1 MHVSLRTTRGPMLP
15 QQEIHNRL
23 LGILAPDTLDTLLPS
38 LCAVS
43 LPERQVLE
51 RCGQTVRS
59 VHFIE
64 SGVVSVLAVS
74 PGDRHVQLGMIGIE
88 GLTGFS
94 AILGA
99 DHSSNQVVVQSAG
112 TALQASI
119 EDVRRAMESSIA
131 LRQHLLRFV
140 NMFMAQAGQT
150 TLSIAWANL
159 EERLARWILMAH
171 DRSTSAEIRVTHEQ
185 LALFLGVRRPAVTVA
200 IHFLESEAIIKSTR
214 SLICVVD
221 REGLRRHAHRSYGP
235 AETSRDISANIDCE
249 RRGG

>member
-1 MHVSLRTTRGPMLP
+1 MSP

-23 LGILAPDTLDTLLPS
+23 LRTLGPNALDILLPS

-43 LPERQVLE
+43 LTERQVVE
-51 RCGQTVRS
+51 RCGQPVRS

-88 GLTGFS
+88 GMTGF
-94 AILGA
+94 AAVLGA
-99 DHSSNQVVVQSAG
+99 DRSSNQVVVQAAG
-112 TALQASI
+112 TALRASI
-119 EDVRRAMESSIA
+119 EDVRSAMESSIA
-131 LRQHLLRFV
+131 LRQHLLHFV
-140 NMFMAQAGQT
+140 NMFMVQASQT

-171 DRSTSAEIRVTHEQ
+171 DRSANDQIHVTHEQ

-200 IHFLESEAIIKSTR
+200 IHFLEGEAIIKSTR
-214 SLICVVD
+214 SLIFVVD
-221 REGLRRHAHRSYGP
+221 REGLRRHAHRSYGA
-235 AETSRDISANIDCE
+235 AEGETARDDSAN
-249 RRGG
+249 